1 MDGMK
6 RVYKNGLKNQA
17 ESQIMQG
24 EGKQGA

>member
-17 ESQIMQG
+17 EFYIMLD
-24 EGKQGA
+24 EGQQGA